1 MTGPFAGKRV
11 LLISPAFVADRR
23 HKRVHGVELFNFLFV
38 RRLVEMGVRVT
49 LAAEPRWKA
58 GFEEHL
64 AGVGDGL
71 DVIYGMPL
79 KRPLAV
85 SLSLVPKMVKHGPY
99 DLVVLGNNGRG
110 ILPAVKLL
118 QRFGKRKSPC
128 MLFAHQYANAKY
140 LKQLRAVD
148 LSVHCVSEAVAAD
161 FRAQNRWPVSVGY
174 GILNG
179 EKFFPRD
186 VSGGGADGSRP
197 LRFGVVGKLDT
208 PWKGAHL
215 AIEAWEKLPA
225 SVRGGGGKAELHMLA
240 YSTPP
245 AKLPAGVVLH
255 DWLPLEKIPEFM
267 RTLDVLIVPSTSAES
282 FSQVSVQGMLT
293 GLPLLVYPIPVLTE
307 KIDAGGGA
315 AFSTPTEL
323 AGLVERCVLEP
334 TWCTAMGVAAR
345 RTALERYCWSA
356 EGFCERFLGSGGS
369 K

>member
-1 MTGPFAGKRV
+1 M
-11 LLISPAFVADRR
+11 LSPAFVADRR

-58 GFEEHL
+58 GFAEHL

-71 DVIYGMPL
+71 DVVYGLPL
-79 KRPLAV
+79 KRPLPVA
-85 SLSLVPKMVKHGPY
+85 LSVVPKLVRHGPY
-99 DLVVLGNNGRG
+99 DLVVIGNNGRG
-110 ILPAVKLL
+110 VLPAVRLV
-118 QRFGKRKSPC
+118 QRLSKRRGVGGRC
-128 MLFAHQYANAKY
+128 VLFAHQYANPKY

-161 FRAQNRWPVSVGY
+161 FRKENRWPVSVGY

-179 EKFFPRD
+179 EQFFPRAA
-186 VSGGGADGSRP
+186 SAGGDASRP

-215 AIEAWEKLPA
+215 AIEAWERL
-225 SVRGGGGKAELHMLA
+225 SGSLLGKAELHMLA

-255 DWLPLEKIPEFM
+255 EWVPLDKIPEFM
-267 RTLDVLIVPSTSAES
+267 RTLDLLIVPSTSAES

-315 AFSTPTEL
+315 AFSTPDGL
-323 AGLVERCVLEP
+323 AGLVARCVAEP
-334 TWCTAMGVAAR
+334 AWRAEMGAAAR

-356 EGFCERFLGSGGS
+356 EGFCERFLGRGEGGA
-369 K
+369 